1 MTAKPATADDLR
13 PIVFTLYGLT
23 FVTGLIDA
31 VSYLGLGRVFTANMT
46 GNVVFVGFALGGA
59 ADVSIARPSIALAAF
74 AAGSVLGGRMVHVGE
89 RSAAAHLLRAMSME
103 ITFITAAALATLA
116 IESTGLNLVIVLTA
130 AAMGLRN
137 AVVRK
142 LAVPDFTTTVLT
154 MALTAVAADSRLAGG
169 SAVRQGRRLLMIV
182 VMGAGALIGTVVLRS
197 VGTFAAFISAAV
209 VVAFLACYLSMRAAR
224 TD

>member
-1 MTAKPATADDLR
+1 MTARVATADDLR
-13 PIVFTLYGLT
+13 PIVLTLYGLT

-31 VSYLGLGRVFTANMT
+31 ISYLGLGRVFTANMT

-59 ADVSIARPSIALAAF
+59 ADISILRPVIALAAF
-74 AAGSVLGGRMVHVGE
+74 AAGSVLGGRMVHSGD
-89 RSAAAHLLRAMSME
+89 RSAAAQLLRAMSME
-103 ITFITAAALATLA
+103 ITFIAAAALATFA

-130 AAMGLRN
+130 TAMGLRN

-169 SAVRQGRRLLMIV
+169 SAVRQGRRLLVIV
-182 VMGAGALIGTVVLRS
+182 AMGAGALIGTVVLRS
-197 VGTFAAFISAAV
+197 VGTLAAFLSAAV
-209 VVAFLACYLSMRAAR
+209 VAALLACHLWMRAAR